1 MKELLMSLCSFDGVS
16 GNEWALLDHIA
27 QMILPFADKVCFDRV
42 GNLVAFKK
50 GKSVPQKKVVFAAH
64 SDEVGLVIKHIEQD
78 GTLLFTD
85 IGILAS
91 SLPARRVFVGEKKL
105 PGIIGTKP
113 IHLLPK
119 SERAKQISYDE
130 LYIDIGAQSHEE
142 ALEYVKVGDYVS
154 FDSECVML
162 SDKLLKAKAADDRA
176 GCAVLIN
183 LIKSEL
189 EYDTYFVFTRREEL
203 GTLGAIS
210 ATYQLCP
217 DICVVCEA
225 TTASDIYGTPDMKK
239 VVKLGNGVA
248 LPFMD
253 GGTLYTK
260 RLHKL
265 ATELADKKG
274 IKWQT
279 KTMVAGGT
287 DARSFQREGHGCEVL
302 GVALPTRYIHSS
314 AGVCNLDDFKA
325 QLDIC
330 RELSK
335 VLGGIER

>member
-1 MKELLMSLCSFDGVS
+1 MKELLLSLCTFDGVS
-16 GNEWALLDHIA
+16 GNEFAFLDHIA
-27 QMILPFADKVCFDRV
+27 DMILPFADKVYFDRI

-50 GKSVPQKKVVFAAH
+50 GRNVPKKKVVFAAH
-64 SDEVGLVIKHIEQD
+64 ADEVGLVVKHIEED

-91 SLPARRVFVGEKKL
+91 SLPTRRVFVGKEKL
-105 PGIIGTKP
+105 PGVIGSKP
-113 IHLLPK
+113 IHLIPK
-119 SERAKQISYDE
+119 TDRAKQITYDE
-130 LYIDIGAQSHEE
+130 LYIDIGASSREE
-142 ALEYVKVGDYVS
+142 AEKYVRLGDYAS

-162 SDKLLKAKAADDRA
+162 SDNILKAKAIDDRA
-176 GCAVLIN
+176 GCAVLIG

-210 ATYQLCP
+210 AANELCP
-217 DICVVCEA
+217 DICIACES

-260 RLHKL
+260 RLFKL
-265 ATELADKKG
+265 ATALADKNG

-314 AGVCNLDDFKA
+314 AGVCNLDDFAA
-325 QLDIC
+325 QNDIC
-330 RELSK
+330 HELSK
-335 VLGGIER
+335 ILGGIEL

>member
-1 MKELLMSLCSFDGVS
+1 MKELLLSLCTFDGVS
-16 GNEWALLDHIA
+16 GNEFALLDHIA
-27 QMILPFADKVCFDRV
+27 NMILPFADKVYFDRI

-50 GKSVPQKKVVFAAH
+50 GRNVPKKKVVFAAH
-64 SDEVGLVIKHIEQD
+64 ADEVGLVVKHIEED

-91 SLPARRVFVGEKKL
+91 SLPTRRVFVGKKRL
-105 PGIIGTKP
+105 PGVIGSKP
-113 IHLLPK
+113 IHLIPK
-119 SERAKQISYDE
+119 TDRAKQITYDE
-130 LYIDIGAQSHEE
+130 LYIDIGASSREE
-142 ALEYVKVGDYVS
+142 AEKYVRVGDYVS

-162 SDKLLKAKAADDRA
+162 SDNILKAKAIDDRA
-176 GCAVLIN
+176 GCAVLIG

-210 ATYQLCP
+210 AANELCP
-217 DICVVCEA
+217 DICIVCES

-260 RLHKL
+260 RLFKL
-265 ATELADKKG
+265 ATALADKNG

-314 AGVCNLDDFKA
+314 AGVCNLDDFAA
-325 QLDIC
+325 QNGIC
-330 RELSK
+330 HELSK
-335 VLGGIER
+335 ILGGIEL

>member
-1 MKELLMSLCSFDGVS
+1 MTELLKSLCSFDGVS
-16 GNEWALLDHIA
+16 GNEHRLLDKIA
-27 QMILPFADKVCFDRV
+27 DMILPFSDKLYFDRS
-42 GNLVAFKK
+42 GNLVCFKR
-50 GKSVPQKKVVFAAH
+50 GKHMPKKKVVFAAH
-64 SDEVGLVIKHIEQD
+64 ADEVGLAIKHIEDD

-91 SLPARRVFVGEKKL
+91 SLPTRRVLVGEDKL
-105 PGIIGTKP
+105 PGVIGTKP

-119 SERAKQISYDE
+119 ADRAKQISYDE
-130 LYIDIGAQSHEE
+130 LYIDIGADSKEQ
-142 ALEYVKVGDYVS
+142 AQQYVKVGDYVS
-154 FDSECVML
+154 FDSECIML
-162 SDKLLKAKAADDRA
+162 SDKLLKAKAIDDRA
-176 GCAVLIN
+176 GCAVLIS

-210 ATYQLCP
+210 ATNSLEP
-217 DICVVCEA
+217 DICVVCES
-225 TTASDIYGTPDMKK
+225 TTASDIFGTPDMKK
-239 VVKLGNGVA
+239 VVRLGCGAA

-260 RLHKL
+260 RLWNI
-265 ATELADKKG
+265 ATELATKKG

-330 RELSK
+330 HELSK
-335 VLGGIER
+335 VLGGIE

>member
-1 MKELLMSLCSFDGVS
+1 MTELLMALCSSDGVS
-16 GNEWALLDHIA
+16 GNEQGLLDSIA
-27 QMILPFADKVCFDRV
+27 HMLLPFSDKLYFDRS
-42 GNLVAFKK
+42 GNLVCFKK
-50 GKSVPQKKVVFAAH
+50 GKQVPKKRVVFAAH
-64 SDEVGLVIKHIEQD
+64 ADEVGLAIKHIEDD

-91 SLPARRVFVGEKKL
+91 SLPARRVLVGEDKL
-105 PGIIGTKP
+105 PGVIGTKP

-119 SERAKQISYDE
+119 SEREKQISYDE
-130 LYIDIGAQSHEE
+130 LYIDIGADSKEQ
-142 ALEYVKVGDYVS
+142 AQQYVKVGDYVS

-162 SDKLLKAKAADDRA
+162 SDKLLKAKAIDDRA
-176 GCAVLIN
+176 GCAVLIS

-210 ATYQLCP
+210 AANSLQP

-225 TTASDIYGTPDMKK
+225 TTASDIFGTPDMKK
-239 VVKLGNGVA
+239 VVKLGGGVA

-260 RLHKL
+260 RLL
-265 ATELADKKG
+265 NIATTLADEKG

-335 VLGGIER
+335 VLGGIE